1 LIGKSSL
8 SNSVTVK
15 GGVVMQHLSGDS
27 RRATQDFDFD
37 FIKHSLSEHSI
48 RSFIE
53 GLGEQTDDISI
64 SITAPLEELKHQNYN
79 GKRVYISITDRNG
92 TSIDTKLDIGVHNNL
107 GIEQDYYCFDLSK
120 LDDSVTL
127 LINTKEQI
135 FAEKLKSLLRIGALT
150 TRFKDI
156 YDMYWISEHG
166 GINKS
171 AMQAD
176 IKSIILDDTSM
187 WENSKADVV
196 SRLES
201 VFNDPFFIT
210 SLGKS
215 RRHNWVGI
223 APEQV
228 TKAILISIQDF
239 LD

>member
-1 LIGKSSL
+1 
-8 SNSVTVK
+8 
-15 GGVVMQHLSGDS
+15 MQHLSGDS

-150 TRFKDI
+150 TRFKDV
-156 YDMYWISEHG
+156 YDMYWLSEHG
-166 GINKS
+166 DIDKS
-171 AMQAD
+171 TIRAD
-176 IKSIILDDTSM
+176 IKSIIFDNPSM
-187 WENSKADVV
+187 WENNKVDVM
-196 SRLES
+196 SRLEN
-201 VFNDPFFIT
+201 VFNDSFFVT

-215 RRHNWVGI
+215 KRHNWVGI

-228 TKAILISIQDF
+228 TKAILNRIHEF